1 MSSRIRSLIALALS
15 MLLLAGGQALARKPK
30 ASASPNPLPA
40 AVLGDG
46 RIAIPASMTPALPFE
61 INAPGSYCL
70 VGNRHCAE
78 DGIRINADDVTIDL
92 SGFTLAGPDSGGS
105 VGVLMKGRKNVEVKN
120 GTVRDFGNRGI
131 FDKNEGGMAQGK
143 RIIGV
148 RVVSNGGCGICL
160 GGDGNLI
167 RDCYVADNKGT
178 GACVER
184 TIVERSVFVNNTTG
198 GIACGNYSLVA
209 GNLVTKTEKA
219 GIFARNGCTIRDN
232 TVCEAGNT
240 GIYGDY
246 GCLIDG
252 NVACENNQANMPWAY
267 AGIKTVGDCIL
278 RNNVTRGNLQN
289 NIWVIR
295 SGNVV
300 EDNLATAPAD
310 TLGNG
315 YAFGN
320 KSNYFANNKASG
332 NRTDFVGEL
341 PEGPGDGGGNLAL
354 EHYVPLPLPAP
365 SPPPPTPVA
374 DTPSGGV
381 PPAGRTKGP
390 DK

>member
-1 MSSRIRSLIALALS
+1 
-15 MLLLAGGQALARKPK
+15 LAGGQALARKPK
-30 ASASPNPLPA
+30 ASESPNPPPTT
-40 AVLGDG
+40 VLSDG
-46 RIAIPASMTPALPFE
+46 RIAIPGSRTPAPPFE
-61 INAPGSYCL
+61 INVPGNYCL
-70 VGNRHCAE
+70 VGDRHCAE

-92 SGFTLAGPDSGGS
+92 LGFTLAGPDSGGS
-105 VGVLMKGRKNVEVKN
+105 VGVLLNGRKNAEIRN

-131 FDKNEGGMAQGK
+131 FDKNEGDVAQGK

-148 RVVSNGGCGICL
+148 RVVSNGSCGVCL

-178 GACVER
+178 GACVGR
-184 TIVERSVFVNNTTG
+184 TIVEKSVFVNNTTG
-198 GIACGNYSLVA
+198 GIACGNYSVVL

-219 GIFARNGCTIRDN
+219 GIFARNGCTIKDN

-240 GIYGDY
+240 GIYGEN
-246 GCLIDG
+246 GCLIEG
-252 NVACENNQANMPWAY
+252 NIASENNQVNAPWAY
-267 AGIKTVGDCIL
+267 AGIKTVSDCII

-300 EDNLATAPAD
+300 EDNLATAPVD

-332 NRTDFVGEL
+332 NQTDFAGEV
-341 PEGPGDGGGNLAL
+341 PEGPGDGGGNLVL
-354 EHYVPLPLPAP
+354 EHYVPPSPP
-365 SPPPPTPVA
+365 SPPPSAVTPA
-374 DTPSGGV
+374 GGA
-381 PPAGRTKGP
+381 PPAGGTGGTGK
-390 DK
+390 